1 MTKSTRF
8 VLAASVVAV
17 VAAVVFAQ
25 STSQSN
31 SQSQTGRGSA
41 SSSSSASG
49 FARGG
54 GSLSGSAN
62 VGPWRDPSKQV
73 FALVYA
79 PGPTWERNKTVF
91 EQRLV
96 EHNKYMADL
105 LAMNVLLLGGPFTD
119 SSGWL
124 AIVQVA
130 NEDDAMMVAADD
142 PAVKSRLM
150 NVVVRPWTIQF
161 EKNGASGVQTG
172 GIGLPTVGTAGG
184 ATRTGGG

>member
-8 VLAASVVAV
+8 VFAVAALAV
-17 VAAVVFAQ
+17 VAAIVYAQ

-41 SSSSSASG
+41 TASSSASG

-79 PGPTWERNKTVF
+79 PGPSWERNKTVF

-124 AIVQVA
+124 AVIQVA
-130 NEDDAMMVAADD
+130 NEDDAMRVAADD
-142 PAVKSRLM
+142 PAVQSRLM

-161 EKNGASGVQTG
+161 EKNGASSVSTG
-172 GIGLPTVGTAGG
+172 GFGLPSVGTATG
-184 ATRTGGG
+184 ATRSGGG